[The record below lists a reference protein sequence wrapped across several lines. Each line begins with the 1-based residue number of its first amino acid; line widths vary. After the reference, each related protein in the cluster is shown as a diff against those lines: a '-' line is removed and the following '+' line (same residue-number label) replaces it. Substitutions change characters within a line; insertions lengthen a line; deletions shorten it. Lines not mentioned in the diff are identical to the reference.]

1 MPTEKADCVKTH
13 THQDESSRAREWKQ
27 IIGSQIKLWENH
39 LGLYSTLRNN
49 RPNSKPTVPSH
60 QSHCSCQL
68 INHTVWSLLQVSR
81 GRLTP
86 WGLQRGLRWTRPL
99 SQQRI
104 TKEHKLSF
112 ILLPAGIHKVFH
124 QQPSCTPSHPRC
136 EKLLIEEGKKTSWQT
151 ASETLVPLKTRAAKP
166 WFFSPWT
173 TKKTPIRVFLSLC
186 RY

>member
-1 MPTEKADCVKTH
+1 MPTERADCVKTH

-27 IIGSQIKLWENH
+27 ITGSQIKLWENH

-60 QSHCSCQL
+60 QSHCSCHL
-68 INHTVWSLLQVSR
+68 INHTVWSLLQVNR

-136 EKLLIEEGKKTSWQT
+136 EKLLIEEGKKNFMTNCLRNIS
-151 ASETLVPLKTRAAKP
+151 ASKT
-166 WFFSPWT
+166 
-173 TKKTPIRVFLSLC
+173 
-186 RY
+186 